1 MRVLF
6 ASHLYPNQAQP
17 LLGVFVAEL
26 AAALSREPDVDLD
39 VFAPVAW
46 NPIAQRQ
53 PEVRTRHSEGGIN
66 VAHPRRLPVPTA
78 LAGIRWMT
86 YVAALQNEFPRAKW
100 DVVHSHWID
109 PDAMAVSQSPR
120 TAQARLVA
128 TIHGH
133 AAIGLGL
140 KGRKSPNLGPALRRM
155 DHIIAVSSE
164 LRSILIDEFG
174 VVPERVSVRFNGID
188 PAKFRFQELTEVRQK
203 LGLPLNRRIL
213 LHVARLSP
221 EKRHRILLDALER
234 CPIRDFEVHLLG
246 EGPLRGE
253 IEDEIRRRNLGT
265 RVFLRGGVAHDQL
278 PDWFAAADV
287 FCLSSAHE
295 GCPVVIHEALACGAP
310 VVATRVGAVPDLV
323 EARDGV
329 LCERENPEAL
339 AVALQAVW
347 SQGWDR
353 RAIAIRGSIH
363 TWDAV
368 ARDLVRLYQGLIE
381 ANEVG

>member
-6 ASHLYPNQAQP
+6 ASHLFPNPAQP
-17 LLGVFVAEL
+17 LFGVFVAEL
-26 AAALSREPDVDLD
+26 AAALSREAGVNLD

-46 NPIAQRQ
+46 HPFAQERF
-53 PEVRTRHSEGGIN
+53 EARTPHSERGFNI
-66 VAHPRRLPVPTA
+66 AHPRRLPVPAA

-86 YVAALQNEFPRAKW
+86 YVAALQNAFPGAKW

-109 PDAMAVSQSPR
+109 PDAMAVAKSPR

-140 KGRKSPNLGPALRRM
+140 KGRKSPHIGPALRRM
-155 DHIIAVSSE
+155 DHVIAVSGE
-164 LRSILIDEFG
+164 LRSILINEFG
-174 VVPERVSVRFNGID
+174 VVPERVSVRYNGID
-188 PAKFRFQELTEVRQK
+188 PAKFRFQEITEVRRK

-221 EKRHRILLDALER
+221 EKRHRVLLDALER

-246 EGPLRGE
+246 EGPLRCE
-253 IEDEIRRRNLGT
+253 IEDEIQRRNLGT

-310 VVATRVGAVPDLV
+310 VVATRVGSVPELV
-323 EARDGV
+323 GARDGV
-329 LCERENPEAL
+329 LCECENPEAL
-339 AVALQAVW
+339 AGALSSAWSRDWHRREIAARGSVHSWAAVATGLKKLYEEL
-347 SQGWDR
+347 
-353 RAIAIRGSIH
+353 IRG
-363 TWDAV
+363 D
-368 ARDLVRLYQGLIE
+368 R
-381 ANEVG
+381 N